1 MKPLVSVLL
10 PTHARYRNGFLAK
23 SVESV
28 LAQDYDNFDFFVVDD
43 GSVDG
48 SADYLADLAEKDPRV
63 KHIRHDINVGL
74 PALTLFQAYLQTK
87 GEFIAFN
94 FDDTV
99 LTPDCFTRLVE
110 TLQAKP
116 EVGMVYGQMVMH
128 MPDGEITYGQEPNA
142 EELLKFNYIGNSS
155 VMLRRSAIES
165 VGWYDPHIL
174 LKRSCD
180 LDLWLRFLKNA
191 KVAYIPEVLSH
202 EYGQNLTDSFRRAY
216 YSFDDLRDRY
226 MATDR
231 TASLV
236 PSAMAAGAPNLT
248 DVSLTLTE
256 EERKQLSLSCIEHF
270 VRILDFASIADYA
283 EKLLEQGDQAI
294 ALLWNRIQ
302 TRDQAL
308 GQGTVP
314 APGQIDAQIP
324 AQGKSDRRTL
334 LAQLGTIYYYSQKL
348 DIAQNKLHEHEADLH
363 EVRAEL
369 GDYKDKYHALLRS
382 LSWRLTKPLRETMA
396 QLTRRS
402 KETNV

>member
-1 MKPLVSVLL
+1 MLS
-10 PTHARYRNGFLAK
+10 
-23 SVESV
+23 
-28 LAQDYDNFDFFVVDD
+28 QDYDNFEFFVVDD

-48 SADYLADLAEKDPRV
+48 SAEYLADLAKKDPRV

-74 PALTLFQAYLQTK
+74 PALTLFQAYMQTK

-99 LTPDCFTRLVE
+99 LTPDCFTKLVE

-116 EVGMVYGQMVMH
+116 EVGMAYGQMVMH

-180 LDLWLRFLKNA
+180 LDLWLRFLNKA

-231 TASLV
+231 TASLI
-236 PSAMAAGAPNLT
+236 PSAMSSGEPNLV
-248 DVSLTLTE
+248 DVELTLTE

-270 VRILDFASIADYA
+270 VRILDAAGTAAYA
-283 EKLLEQGDQAI
+283 EKLLAQGDQAI
-294 ALLWNRIQ
+294 TLLWNRIQ
-302 TRDQAL
+302 TRDGGKGDRTAL
-308 GQGTVP
+308 LT
-314 APGQIDAQIP
+314 
-324 AQGKSDRRTL
+324 
-334 LAQLGTIYYYSQKL
+334 QLGTIYYYSQKL

-363 EVRAEL
+363 DVRAEL

-396 QLTRRS
+396 QLTGRS

>member
-1 MKPLVSVLL
+1 LKTLKPLVSVLL

-28 LAQDYDNFDFFVVDD
+28 LSQDYDNFEFFVVDD

-48 SADYLADLAEKDPRV
+48 SAEYLADLAKKDPRV

-74 PALTLFQAYLQTK
+74 PALTLFQAYMQTK

-99 LTPDCFTRLVE
+99 LTPDCFTKLVE

-116 EVGMVYGQMVMH
+116 EVGMAYGQMVMH

-180 LDLWLRFLKNA
+180 LDLWLRFLNKA

-231 TASLV
+231 TASLI
-236 PSAMAAGAPNLT
+236 PSAMSSGEPNLV
-248 DVSLTLTE
+248 DVELTLTE

-270 VRILDFASIADYA
+270 VRILDAAGTAAYA
-283 EKLLEQGDQAI
+283 EKLLAQGDQAI
-294 ALLWNRIQ
+294 TLLWNRIQ
-302 TRDQAL
+302 TRDGGKGDRTAL
-308 GQGTVP
+308 LT
-314 APGQIDAQIP
+314 
-324 AQGKSDRRTL
+324 
-334 LAQLGTIYYYSQKL
+334 QLGTIYYYSQKL

-363 EVRAEL
+363 DVRAEL

-396 QLTRRS
+396 QLTGRS

>member
-1 MKPLVSVLL
+1 MD
-10 PTHARYRNGFLAK
+10 
-23 SVESV
+23 
-28 LAQDYDNFDFFVVDD
+28 QDYDNFEFFIVDD

-48 SADYLADLAEKDPRV
+48 SADYLAELAKKDARV
-63 KHIRHDINVGL
+63 QHIRHDINVGL
-74 PALTLFQAYLQTK
+74 PALTLFQAYLKTK

-99 LTPDCFTRLVE
+99 LTPDCFTRLVD
-110 TLQAKP
+110 TLVSKP
-116 EVGMVYGQMVMH
+116 DVGMAYGQMVMH
-128 MPDGEITYGQEPNA
+128 MPDGEITYGQEPDA

-180 LDLWLRFLKNA
+180 LDLWLRFLKKA
-191 KVAYIPEVLSH
+191 QVAYIPQVLSH

-236 PSAMAAGAPNLT
+236 PSAMQAGEPNLV
-248 DVSLTLTE
+248 DVSLPLTE
-256 EERKQLSLSCIEHF
+256 EERRQVSLSCIEHF
-270 VRILDFASIADYA
+270 VRILDFAGTAAYA
-283 EKLLEQGDQAI
+283 EKLLAQGDPAI
-294 ALLWNRIQ
+294 TLLWNRIQ
-302 TRDQAL
+302 LRDAGKTDKTDKTAL
-308 GQGTVP
+308 LT
-314 APGQIDAQIP
+314 
-324 AQGKSDRRTL
+324 
-334 LAQLGTIYYYSQKL
+334 QLGTIYYYSQKL
-348 DIAQNKLHEHEADLH
+348 DIAQNKLHEHESDLH

>member
-1 MKPLVSVLL
+1 LKTLKPLVSVLL

-23 SVESV
+23 SVQSV
-28 LAQDYDNFDFFVVDD
+28 LDQDYDNFEFFIVDD

-48 SADYLADLAEKDPRV
+48 SADYLAELAKKDARV
-63 KHIRHDINVGL
+63 QHIRHDINVGL
-74 PALTLFQAYLQTK
+74 PALTLFQAYLKTK

-99 LTPDCFTRLVE
+99 LTPDCFTRLVD
-110 TLQAKP
+110 TLVSKP
-116 EVGMVYGQMVMH
+116 DVGMAYGQMVMH
-128 MPDGEITYGQEPNA
+128 MPDGEITYGQEPDA

-180 LDLWLRFLKNA
+180 LDLWLRFLKKA
-191 KVAYIPEVLSH
+191 QVAYIPQVLSH

-236 PSAMAAGAPNLT
+236 PSAMQAGEPNLV
-248 DVSLTLTE
+248 DVSLPLTE
-256 EERKQLSLSCIEHF
+256 EERRQVSLSCIEHF
-270 VRILDFASIADYA
+270 VRILDFAGTAAYA
-283 EKLLEQGDQAI
+283 EKLLAQGDPAI
-294 ALLWNRIQ
+294 TLLWNRIQ
-302 TRDQAL
+302 LRDAGETDKTDKTAL
-308 GQGTVP
+308 LT
-314 APGQIDAQIP
+314 
-324 AQGKSDRRTL
+324 
-334 LAQLGTIYYYSQKL
+334 QLGTIYYYSQKL
-348 DIAQNKLHEHEADLH
+348 DIAQNKLHEHESDLH